1 MEIRYLSP
9 EEKERSRELYEDCF
23 PEDTE
28 RFVDYYYKEKCKD
41 NQILVLEDQEE
52 ICSMIHLNPFTISM
66 YGNLAQVC
74 YIVAVAT
81 REDCRRNGYML
92 QLMKRAFYDRY
103 RAGDPFTFLIPANP
117 DYYYSCGFDFWENQR
132 ELKQDQDTIWNENR
146 TVAAAKPADCEEMAG
161 YSNRVLAKRFDLFIQ
176 KDEAYY
182 ERLIREQESEDGHVV
197 ILRDVHKPYEIC
209 GLFSF
214 DRECGVEIREPVMED
229 CCTETVHP
237 IMMGRVLN
245 LERFCGMIK
254 CNEKIRRNLEIRDEL
269 IPENNGTFCITIDE
283 NGGQAVR
290 IHGLQV
296 EESLDIAEFG
306 KQMFHDMR
314 IYINEVV

>member
-41 NQILVLEDQEE
+41 NQILVLEDQEG

-92 QLMKRAFYDRY
+92 QLMERAFYDRY

-132 ELKQDQDTIWNENR
+132 ELKQDQDTIWNELLPLRNRR
-146 TVAAAKPADCEEMAG
+146 TVRRWLGIPIGCWRSGLIFSYRKM
-161 YSNRVLAKRFDLFIQ
+161 
-176 KDEAYY
+176 
-182 ERLIREQESEDGHVV
+182 RLIMNV
-197 ILRDVHKPYEIC
+197 
-209 GLFSF
+209 
-214 DRECGVEIREPVMED
+214 
-229 CCTETVHP
+229 
-237 IMMGRVLN
+237 
-245 LERFCGMIK
+245 
-254 CNEKIRRNLEIRDEL
+254 
-269 IPENNGTFCITIDE
+269 
-283 NGGQAVR
+283 
-290 IHGLQV
+290 
-296 EESLDIAEFG
+296 
-306 KQMFHDMR
+306 
-314 IYINEVV
+314 

>member
-1 MEIRYLSP
+1 MEIKYLSQD
-9 EEKERSRELYEDCF
+9 EKKQSRELYEACF

-28 RFVDYYYKEKCKD
+28 RFVDYYYEEKCKD
-41 NQILVLEDQEE
+41 NQILVLKEQER
-52 ICSMIHLNPFTISM
+52 ICSMIHLNPFTVSM
-66 YGNLAQVC
+66 YGNLAEVC

-92 QLMKRAFYDRY
+92 QLMERAFHDRY
-103 RAGDPFTFLIPANP
+103 QAGDPFTFLIPANP
-117 DYYYSCGFDFWENQR
+117 DYYYSCGFEFWENQR

-146 TVAAAKPADCEEMAG
+146 KIAAAKPGDCTQMAE
-161 YSNRVLAKRFDLFIQ
+161 YSNRVLAKRFDLFVQ

-182 ERLIREQESEDGHVV
+182 KRLILEQESEEGHVV
-197 ILRDVHKPYEIC
+197 LLKNMDAEEKIC
-209 GLFSF
+209 GLFCL
-214 DRECGVEIREPVMED
+214 DREYGVEIREPVMED
-229 CCTETVHP
+229 CCTETIHP

-254 CNEKIRRNLEIRDEL
+254 SNEKIRRNLEIRDAL

-290 IHGLQV
+290 IHGLQT
-296 EESLDIAEFG
+296 EAAMDIAEFG
-306 KQMFHDMR
+306 KQMFADMR